1 MNNSLSLF
9 SIFKTFFIIGATSFG
24 GGVVAYLRD
33 AIVERYQWMSES
45 EFLAT
50 LEISQ
55 TMPGL
60 NTVNMSILTGDKL
73 MGIKGAIAA
82 FCGILIPGC
91 VFVMILGLLY
101 SQNANNPT
109 VLATLAGTAAAAVG
123 LLLAV
128 TIKIGKKQFLNPKDA
143 VFIGVTFFCVVVLRL
158 HLWEILITLAPLA
171 LWIYRPQNPP
181 KDMDADSNT
190 H

>member
-1 MNNSLSLF
+1 MVQASRIMNNQLNIF
-9 SIFKTFFIIGATSFG
+9 AIFKTFFTIGATSFG

-33 AIVERYQWMSES
+33 AIVDRYGWMSEK

-73 MGIKGAIAA
+73 LGIPGAVAA
-82 FCGILIPGC
+82 FLGILIPGC
-91 VFVMILGLLY
+91 IFVIILGLAY
-101 SQNANNPT
+101 SQNANNPN
-109 VLATLAGTAAAAVG
+109 VLAILAGTASAAVG

-128 TIKIGKKQFLNPKDA
+128 TIKIGKKQFLNLKDA
-143 VFIGVTFFCVVVLRL
+143 IFIAATFICVVILRL
-158 HLWEILITLAPLA
+158 HLWEILATLAPIA
-171 LWIYRPQNPP
+171 IWVYRPRRGI
-181 KDMDADSNT
+181 DAG
-190 H
+190 